1 VLCSINPLYK
11 FSEIHDPVRR
21 LILSQFRWLNFLVDS
36 KSLTEKLLEVL
47 TICPLALKKEI
58 ISFLPEVIVDADHE
72 MVMQA
77 LEQMLQ
83 VTLLL
88 STIIMSLSPVFL
100 ASSAI

>member
-1 VLCSINPLYK
+1 
-11 FSEIHDPVRR
+11 
-21 LILSQFRWLNFLVDS
+21 VDS

-83 VTLLL
+83 VMSHYMQL
-88 STIIMSLSPVFL
+88 SYSSYVHFL
-100 ASSAI
+100 AQIRIMNPTSCRTF

>member
-1 VLCSINPLYK
+1 M
-11 FSEIHDPVRR
+11 
-21 LILSQFRWLNFLVDS
+21 SQFRWLNFLVDS

-83 VTLLL
+83 VILRANVPL
-88 STIIMSLSPVFL
+88 STIIVYL
-100 ASSAI
+100 ACAFFDS